1 MPRIFRRMRLLIV
14 EDSPELHQ
22 QLRTGLTEA
31 GFAVDGAMDG
41 EEGFYLGETEPYDAV
56 VLDLGLPRVDGLT
69 VLRRWRAA
77 ERAMP
82 VLILTA
88 RDSWTEKV
96 EGLNAGADDYLAKPF
111 AMAEL
116 VARLNALI
124 RRSNGVAKTELVFG
138 EVRLDTAARAV
149 SRNGQA
155 VRLTA
160 LEYGMLAY
168 LALHAGR
175 PISKTELTEHLYA
188 QDFDRDSNTLE
199 VIVARL
205 RRKLGD
211 QLIETV
217 RGQGYRLIPASPAGA
232 APG

>member
-1 MPRIFRRMRLLIV
+1 MRLLIV
-14 EDSPELHQ
+14 EDSPELNQ

-31 GFAVDGAMDG
+31 GFAVDGALDG
-41 EEGFYLGETEPYDAV
+41 EEGLYLGETEPYDAV
-56 VLDLGLPRVDGLT
+56 VLDLGLPRLDGLT

-77 ERAMP
+77 ERSMP
-82 VLILTA
+82 ILILTA
-88 RDSWTEKV
+88 RDSWSEKV

-124 RRSNGVAKTELVFG
+124 RRANGVAKTELTFG
-138 EVRLDTAARAV
+138 EIRLDTAARAV
-149 SRNGQA
+149 SRAGQA

-175 PISKTELTEHLYA
+175 PVSKTELTEHLYA

-211 QLIETV
+211 ALIETV
-217 RGQGYRLIPASPAGA
+217 RGQGYRLIATPAAG
-232 APG
+232 PG

>member
-1 MPRIFRRMRLLIV
+1 MRILLI
-14 EDSPELHQ
+14 EDDESTAAYIGKG
-22 QLRTGLTEA
+22 LR
-31 GFAVDGAMDG
+31 
-41 EEGFYLGETEPYDAV
+41 EEGHVVDHAANGRDGLFLAMGEPFDIIVTDRMLPGPDGLSIIRALRLAKITTPILVLTALGEV
-56 VLDLGLPRVDGLT
+56 
-69 VLRRWRAA
+69 
-77 ERAMP
+77 
-82 VLILTA
+82 
-88 RDSWTEKV
+88 EKRV
-96 EGLNAGADDYLAKPF
+96 EGLEAGADDYLAKPF

-138 EVRLDTAARAV
+138 EIRLDTAARAV
-149 SRNGQA
+149 SRAGQA

-160 LEYGMLAY
+160 LEYGMLSY

-217 RGQGYRLIPASPAGA
+217 RGQGYRLV
-232 APG
+232 PG

>member
-1 MPRIFRRMRLLIV
+1 MRLLIV

-22 QLRTGLTEA
+22 QLRSGLTMA
-31 GFAVDGAMDG
+31 GFAVDGALDG
-41 EEGFYLGETEPYDAV
+41 EEALHLGETEPYDAV

-88 RDSWTEKV
+88 RDSWAEKV

-138 EVRLDTAARAV
+138 EIRLDTTARAV
-149 SRNGQA
+149 SRAGQA

-217 RGQGYRLIPASPAGA
+217 RGQGYRLV
-232 APG
+232 PG

>member
-1 MPRIFRRMRLLIV
+1 MRLLIV

-22 QLRTGLTEA
+22 QLRVGLTEA

-41 EEGFYLGETEPYDAV
+41 EEAFYLGETEPYDAV

-217 RGQGYRLIPASPAGA
+217 RGQGYRLIPLSPAAG
-232 APG
+232 